1 MRRDT
6 VKYIALLFCLTLVI
20 PFLSGCNDTDDV
32 QKIFTGK
39 TWKMTYITKKNEHS
53 WYKFTDVSE
62 AIYKS
67 YDPINGTKAFKIAFT
82 GSTED
87 NIIRGEFSGSGSV
100 TFTGTWQADGKSNEF
115 RITGIKNQPSYGDS
129 KDTLAKHI
137 VEGSKMR
144 PLMKGMKEIYT
155 SISNMKK
162 RHSALHSHPKDKTI
176 RQ

>member
-67 YDPINGTKAFKIAFT
+67 YDPINGTKAFKISFT

-87 NIIRGEFSGSGSV
+87 NIIRGEFSGKRFCDFHWHLASGRQKQRV
-100 TFTGTWQADGKSNEF
+100 QDNRYQKPTFL
-115 RITGIKNQPSYGDS
+115 R
-129 KDTLAKHI
+129 
-137 VEGSKMR
+137 
-144 PLMKGMKEIYT
+144 
-155 SISNMKK
+155 
-162 RHSALHSHPKDKTI
+162 
-176 RQ
+176 

>member
-67 YDPINGTKAFKIAFT
+67 YDPINGTKAFKIAFIFT
-82 GSTED
+82 FHRIHSLSYPPEVRKTTLFAE
-87 NIIRGEFSGSGSV
+87 NSV
-100 TFTGTWQADGKSNEF
+100 EAV
-115 RITGIKNQPSYGDS
+115 
-129 KDTLAKHI
+129 L
-137 VEGSKMR
+137 
-144 PLMKGMKEIYT
+144 
-155 SISNMKK
+155 
-162 RHSALHSHPKDKTI
+162 
-176 RQ
+176 

>member
-82 GSTED
+82 RRKYGRQHYSRRIQWKRFCDFHWHLASGRQKQRVQD
-87 NIIRGEFSGSGSV
+87 NRYQKP
-100 TFTGTWQADGKSNEF
+100 TFL
-115 RITGIKNQPSYGDS
+115 R
-129 KDTLAKHI
+129 
-137 VEGSKMR
+137 
-144 PLMKGMKEIYT
+144 
-155 SISNMKK
+155 
-162 RHSALHSHPKDKTI
+162 
-176 RQ
+176 

>member
-100 TFTGTWQADGKSNEF
+100 TFTGTWQADWNSIEF
-115 RITGIKNQPSYGDS
+115 SITGIKIQPSYGDS
-129 KDTLAKHI
+129 KDTLAKHF
-137 VEGSKMR
+137 VEGLENATSYEGDER
-144 PLMKGMKEIYT
+144 NLYLYFEYEKETLCIAFT
-155 SISNMKK
+155 PE
-162 RHSALHSHPKDKTI
+162 R
-176 RQ
+176 

>member
-67 YDPINGTKAFKIAFT
+67 YDPINGTKHSKYLLPEVRKTTLFA
-82 GSTED
+82 E
-87 NIIRGEFSGSGSV
+87 NSV
-100 TFTGTWQADGKSNEF
+100 EAV
-115 RITGIKNQPSYGDS
+115 
-129 KDTLAKHI
+129 L
-137 VEGSKMR
+137 
-144 PLMKGMKEIYT
+144 
-155 SISNMKK
+155 
-162 RHSALHSHPKDKTI
+162 
-176 RQ
+176 

>member
-100 TFTGTWQADGKSNEF
+100 TFTGTWQADA
-115 RITGIKNQPSYGDS
+115 TSYEGDERNLYLYFEYE
-129 KDTLAKHI
+129 KETLCIAFTP
-137 VEGSKMR
+137 ER
-144 PLMKGMKEIYT
+144 
-155 SISNMKK
+155 
-162 RHSALHSHPKDKTI
+162 
-176 RQ
+176 

>member
-115 RITGIKNQPSYGDS
+115 RITGIKNQPSYGAS

-137 VEGSKMR
+137 VEGLENATSYEGDER
-144 PLMKGMKEIYT
+144 NLYLYFEYEKETLCIAFT
-155 SISNMKK
+155 PE
-162 RHSALHSHPKDKTI
+162 R
-176 RQ
+176 

>member
-67 YDPINGTKAFKIAFT
+67 YDPINGTKAFKISFT

-115 RITGIKNQPSYGDS
+115 RRTGINNQLSYGDS

-137 VEGSKMR
+137 VEGLENATSYEGDER
-144 PLMKGMKEIYT
+144 NLYLYFEYEKETLCIAFT
-155 SISNMKK
+155 PE
-162 RHSALHSHPKDKTI
+162 R
-176 RQ
+176 

>member
-129 KDTLAKHI
+129 KKRDTLHCIHTRKI
-137 VEGSKMR
+137 KQYDNE
-144 PLMKGMKEIYT
+144 
-155 SISNMKK
+155 
-162 RHSALHSHPKDKTI
+162 
-176 RQ
+176 

>member
-87 NIIRGEFSGSGSV
+87 NIIRGEFQWKRFCDFHWHLASGRQKQRV
-100 TFTGTWQADGKSNEF
+100 QDNRYQKPTFL
-115 RITGIKNQPSYGDS
+115 R
-129 KDTLAKHI
+129 
-137 VEGSKMR
+137 
-144 PLMKGMKEIYT
+144 
-155 SISNMKK
+155 
-162 RHSALHSHPKDKTI
+162 
-176 RQ
+176 

>member
-115 RITGIKNQPSYGDS
+115 RITGIKNQPSYGDWPNTLL
-129 KDTLAKHI
+129 KD
-137 VEGSKMR
+137 SKMR

>member
-87 NIIRGEFSGSGSV
+87 NIIRGEFSGRFCAFHWHLASGRQKQRV
-100 TFTGTWQADGKSNEF
+100 QDNRYQKPTFL
-115 RITGIKNQPSYGDS
+115 R
-129 KDTLAKHI
+129 
-137 VEGSKMR
+137 
-144 PLMKGMKEIYT
+144 
-155 SISNMKK
+155 
-162 RHSALHSHPKDKTI
+162 
-176 RQ
+176 

>member
-87 NIIRGEFSGSGSV
+87 NIIAENSV
-100 TFTGTWQADGKSNEF
+100 EAV
-115 RITGIKNQPSYGDS
+115 
-129 KDTLAKHI
+129 L
-137 VEGSKMR
+137 
-144 PLMKGMKEIYT
+144 
-155 SISNMKK
+155 
-162 RHSALHSHPKDKTI
+162 
-176 RQ
+176 

>member
-87 NIIRGEFSGSGSV
+87 NIIRGEFSGSGS
-100 TFTGTWQADGKSNEF
+100 
-115 RITGIKNQPSYGDS
+115 

-137 VEGSKMR
+137 VEGLENATSYEGDER
-144 PLMKGMKEIYT
+144 NLYLYFEYEKETLCIAFT
-155 SISNMKK
+155 PE
-162 RHSALHSHPKDKTI
+162 R
-176 RQ
+176 

>member
-82 GSTED
+82 GSTE
-87 NIIRGEFSGSGSV
+87 GSFSVASK
-100 TFTGTWQADGKSNEF
+100 F
-115 RITGIKNQPSYGDS
+115 GIKSTTSLS
-129 KDTLAKHI
+129 KSARYACCVIFCGGSPDFSRFLA
-137 VEGSKMR
+137 
-144 PLMKGMKEIYT
+144 
-155 SISNMKK
+155 
-162 RHSALHSHPKDKTI
+162 AFA
-176 RQ
+176 

>member
-82 GSTED
+82 GRKYGRQHYSRRIQWKRFCDFHWHLASGRQKQRVQD
-87 NIIRGEFSGSGSV
+87 NRYQKP
-100 TFTGTWQADGKSNEF
+100 TFL
-115 RITGIKNQPSYGDS
+115 R
-129 KDTLAKHI
+129 
-137 VEGSKMR
+137 
-144 PLMKGMKEIYT
+144 
-155 SISNMKK
+155 
-162 RHSALHSHPKDKTI
+162 
-176 RQ
+176 